1 MNKPRDQKPHI
12 GIFGRRNT
20 GKSSLVNTL
29 AQQDIAIVSEQAG
42 STTDPVKKSI
52 EIFGIGPVILIDT
65 AGIDDRG
72 ELGQKRVQKTLETL
86 KHIDLAILTVT
97 DNLWSGFE
105 DDLIRQFKDFDLP
118 YITIYTKSDIS
129 TPNTELQ
136 PKIDILF
143 SSISKNGMDTLVEK
157 MRALIPE
164 SAYRR
169 PSFLESIIKEND
181 SVLMITPIDGE
192 APEGRLILPQV
203 QVLRDI
209 LDCRAIATVI
219 QETQLPTLL
228 KQNFKPDLVITDS
241 QIFGDVARQLP
252 SHIPLTGFSILLAS
266 LHPYF
271 KTYLK
276 YTPYISNLKDG
287 DTVLILESCTHL
299 TSCEDIGRYKIPDWL
314 KKFTGK
320 DLHFE
325 FSAGLTPIDSLKNY
339 QFVIQCGGCMLTRK
353 QLKSRLKPI
362 IEAQIPMS
370 NYGLCIA
377 YMNGIFERATAVF
390 GLEDKENEK

>member
-20 GKSSLVNTL
+20 GKSSLINAL
-29 AQQDIAIVSEQAG
+29 AQQEVAIVSEYAG

-52 EIFGIGPVILIDT
+52 EIFGIGPVILVDT

-72 ELGQKRVQKTLETL
+72 ALGQKRVQKTLETL

-97 DNLWSGFE
+97 DNLWSDFE

-118 YITIYTKSDIS
+118 YIILYTKSDIS
-129 TPNTELQ
+129 TPNAELQ
-136 PKIDILF
+136 PQIDLLF
-143 SSISKNGMDTLVEK
+143 SSISKNGIDNLVEK
-157 MRALIPE
+157 ITALIPQ
-164 SAYRR
+164 SAYHK
-169 PSFLESIIKEND
+169 PSFLESLIKEND
-181 SVLMITPIDGE
+181 SVLMITPIDSE

-209 LDCRAIATVI
+209 LDCHAMATVI

-228 KQNFKPDLVITDS
+228 NQNFKPDLVITDS

-276 YTPYISNLKDG
+276 YTPYLSQLKDG
-287 DTVLILESCTHL
+287 DTVLMLESCTHL
-299 TSCEDIGRYKIPDWL
+299 TSCEDIGRHKIPNWL

-325 FSAGLTPIDSLKNY
+325 FSAGLTPIDFFKNY

-353 QLKSRLKPI
+353 QLKNRLKPV
-362 IEAQIPMS
+362 IEAQIPVS

-377 YMNGIFERATAVF
+377 FMNGIFERATAMY
-390 GLEDKENEK
+390 

>member
-1 MNKPRDQKPHI
+1 
-12 GIFGRRNT
+12 
-20 GKSSLVNTL
+20 
-29 AQQDIAIVSEQAG
+29 
-42 STTDPVKKSI
+42 VKKSI

-72 ELGQKRVQKTLETL
+72 ALGQKRVQKTLETL

-97 DNLWSGFE
+97 DNLWSDFE
-105 DDLIRQFKDFDLP
+105 DDLIRQFEDFELP

-129 TPNTELQ
+129 TPSAEWQ
-136 PKIDILF
+136 SKIDLLF
-143 SSISKNGMDTLVEK
+143 SAISKNGMDTLVEK
-157 MRALIPE
+157 ITALMPK
-164 SAYRR
+164 SAYHK

-181 SVLMITPIDGE
+181 AVLMITPIDSE
-192 APEGRLILPQV
+192 TPEGRLILPQV

-209 LDCRAIATVI
+209 LDHRAIATVI

-228 KQNFKPDLVITDS
+228 NQNFNPDLVITDS

-276 YTPYISNLKDG
+276 YTPYISLLKDG

-299 TSCEDIGRYKIPDWL
+299 TSCEDIGRHKIPNWL

-325 FSAGLTPIDSLKNY
+325 FSAGLTPLDSLKNY

-362 IEAQIPMS
+362 IEAQTPIS

-377 YMNGIFERATAVF
+377 FMNGIFERATAMYSS
-390 GLEDKENEK
+390 